1 MISPDLAAPRAV
13 LNFYHASSTKLPQ
26 PMTALDA
33 WNRIMERPLPGLALA
48 FRIRDAISVRFGVK
62 PIGGF
67 TGRPVS
73 QPQVGEMQD
82 FFLIE
87 RLAPDILT
95 LSGRDSHLDVVTCIT
110 VANGRLTI
118 TSSVK
123 VHNLF
128 GRLYRLCCTNPM
140 RDSSRESSVVA
151 GPHEQTYTPRLQ
163 DQELARL

>member
-1 MISPDLAAPRAV
+1 MTSTDLAAPRAA
-13 LNFYHASSTKLPQ
+13 LNFFHASSAELPE

-48 FRIRDAISVRFGVK
+48 FRIRDAISARFGVK

-73 QPQVGEMQD
+73 QPQVGETLD

-87 RLAPDILT
+87 RIAPDILT

-128 GRLYRLCCTNPM
+128 GRLYMIPVAPVHRLIVLAM
-140 RDSSRESSVVA
+140 LRRLSRNDEV
-151 GPHEQTYTPRLQ
+151 
-163 DQELARL
+163 